1 MEQAPDASRSPL
13 LAGLAL
19 PPPLKGPMI
28 GAHVRPTATRG
39 RPGVAEARQELT

>member
-13 LAGLAL
+13 LAGLTL

-28 GAHVRPTATRG
+28 GAYFPATARG
-39 RPGVAEARQELT
+39 RPRVAEARQEPT